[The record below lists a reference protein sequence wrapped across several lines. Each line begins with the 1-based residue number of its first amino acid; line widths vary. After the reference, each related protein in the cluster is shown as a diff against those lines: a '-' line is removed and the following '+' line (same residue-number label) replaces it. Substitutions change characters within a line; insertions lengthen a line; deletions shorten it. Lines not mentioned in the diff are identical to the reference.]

1 MGYTGS
7 ALVLL
12 WLSAVAAGCAFLSSN
27 GLVPCILGG
36 IAGGIIGLM
45 LCTWAGGR
53 ILVMRSR
60 MLAETGDAKTQCS
73 VGNMFYNG
81 TFVRKDLGEAAE
93 WFRRSAE
100 KGCPEAELRLGLMYF
115 EGEGVEQSFARASE
129 LIETA
134 VSQGSADA
142 VKIWADLKD
151 YVSLGKSAEEG
162 DAEAEKSIGMM
173 CLVGN
178 SHGFTP
184 EHAVKWLMSAAEH
197 GSADA
202 MMVLGRLSG
211 SAGEPGDGA
220 DGAEWYR
227 KAAGQY
233 RKAAENGDA
242 EAQHILSEMY
252 ECGYG
257 VEKDEAEAVKWLMKS
272 AGNGRADAQ
281 FTLGTR
287 YESGLGVRQ
296 DREEAVRLYR
306 AAADQGLAAAQR
318 FLGDMYEGGNGVQ
331 QSSAEA
337 AIWYRKAAEQG
348 DRKSQECLAR
358 MYREGRGVAQDD
370 AEAEKWMGM
379 KAPEAAHEHEDE
391 DENEKELPGIIRFAI
406 TEFFV
411 IKTLLRL

>member
-1 MGYTGS
+1 M
-7 ALVLL
+7 VLL
-12 WLSAVAAGCAFLSSN
+12 WLSAVAAGCAFLSSY

-45 LCTWAGGR
+45 LCTWAGSR

-60 MLAETGDAKTQCS
+60 MPAETGDARTQCS

-81 TFVRKDLGEAAE
+81 TFVRKDLAEAAE

-129 LIETA
+129 LIEAA

-220 DGAEWYR
+220 AGAEWYR

-296 DREEAVRLYR
+296 DREEAVR
-306 AAADQGLAAAQR
+306 
-318 FLGDMYEGGNGVQ
+318 
-331 QSSAEA
+331 
-337 AIWYRKAAEQG
+337 WYRKAAELG
-348 DRKSQECLAR
+348 DAAAQNNLGTCYA
-358 MYREGRGVAQDD
+358 MGEGVEKDE
-370 AEAEKWMGM
+370 AEAEKWFRR
-379 KAPEAAHEHEDE
+379 AADQGYPPAQRNLSRLH
-391 DENEKELPGIIRFAI
+391 GIPA
-406 TEFFV
+406 
-411 IKTLLRL
+411 

>member
-1 MGYTGS
+1 M
-7 ALVLL
+7 VLL
-12 WLSAVAAGCAFLSSN
+12 WLSAVAAGCAFLSSE

-81 TFVRKDLGEAAE
+81 TFVRKDLAEAAE

-129 LIETA
+129 LIESA

-211 SAGEPGDGA
+211 SVSGESGDGA
-220 DGAEWYR
+220 AESEWYR
-227 KAAGQY
+227 KAAEQY
-233 RKAAENGDA
+233 RKDAENGDA
-242 EAQHILSEMY
+242 EAQHILSEFY
-252 ECGYG
+252 ERGYG
-257 VEKDEAEAVKWLMKS
+257 VEKDEAESVKWLRK
-272 AGNGRADAQ
+272 AAENGIADAQ
-281 FTLGTR
+281 FSLGTR
-287 YESGLGVRQ
+287 YESGLGVQQ
-296 DREEAVRLYR
+296 DRAEAVRWYR
-306 AAADQGLAAAQR
+306 SAADQGLAAAQR
-318 FLGDMYEGGNGVQ
+318 FLGDMYEGGNGVP
-331 QSSAEA
+331 QSSEEA

-379 KAPEAAHEHEDE
+379 KAPEAAPKNENED
-391 DENEKELPGIIRFAI
+391 EKELPVIIRFAI